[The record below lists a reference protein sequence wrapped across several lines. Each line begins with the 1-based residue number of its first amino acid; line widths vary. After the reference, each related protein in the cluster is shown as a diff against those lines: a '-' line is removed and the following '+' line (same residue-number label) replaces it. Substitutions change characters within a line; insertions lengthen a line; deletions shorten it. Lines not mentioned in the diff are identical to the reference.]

1 MNLAENLSKSLYLP
15 KHTRKMNTTDKGSIL
30 IVCLFYVITLA
41 SGYYIHK
48 NQLLFEKNDVK
59 RLILI
64 INSNEINREKNS
76 TIVYEDIGESQL
88 TQKVYEASSVVA
100 ISSIYEQKGYE
111 IVHISEFLKKILGQ
125 EVIVTRIWFSKKN

>member
-1 MNLAENLSKSLYLP
+1 MENLSKSLYLP
-15 KHTRKMNTTDKGSIL
+15 KHTREMNTTDKGSIL

-64 INSNEINREKNS
+64 INSNEINKEKNS
-76 TIVYEDIGESQL
+76 TIVYEDIGESQP

-111 IVHISEFLKKILGQ
+111 IVHISEFLKKTPGQ

>member
-1 MNLAENLSKSLYLP
+1 
-15 KHTRKMNTTDKGSIL
+15 MNTTDKGSIL

-76 TIVYEDIGESQL
+76 TIVYEDIGESQP

>member
-1 MNLAENLSKSLYLP
+1 VENLSKSLYLL

-30 IVCLFYVITLA
+30 IVCLFYFITLA

-48 NQLLFEKNDVK
+48 NQLLIEKNDVK
-59 RLILI
+59 RLILT

-76 TIVYEDIGESQL
+76 TIVYEDIGESQP

>member
-1 MNLAENLSKSLYLP
+1 LNLAENLSKSLYLP

-30 IVCLFYVITLA
+30 IVCLFYIITLA
-41 SGYYIHK
+41 SGYFIHT
-48 NQLLFEKNDVK
+48 NQLLIEKNDVK

-64 INSNEINREKNS
+64 INSNEINSEKNS
-76 TIVYEDIGESQL
+76 TIVYEDIGESQP

-100 ISSIYEQKGYE
+100 VSSIYEQKGYE
-111 IVHISEFLKKILGQ
+111 IVHVSEFLKQILGQ

>member
-30 IVCLFYVITLA
+30 IVCLFYIITLA
-41 SGYYIHK
+41 SGYFIHT
-48 NQLLFEKNDVK
+48 NQLLIEKNDVK
-59 RLILI
+59 KLILI
-64 INSNEINREKNS
+64 INSNEINSEKNS
-76 TIVYEDIGESQL
+76 TIVYEDIGESQP
-88 TQKVYEASSVVA
+88 TQKVYEASSVVGV
-100 ISSIYEQKGYE
+100 SLIYEQKGYE

>member
-1 MNLAENLSKSLYLP
+1 
-15 KHTRKMNTTDKGSIL
+15 MNTTDKGSIL

-48 NQLLFEKNDVK
+48 NQLLIEKNDVK

-64 INSNEINREKNS
+64 INSNEINSEKNS
-76 TIVYEDIGESQL
+76 TIVYEEIGESQP

-100 ISSIYEQKGYE
+100 VSSIYEQKGYE
-111 IVHISEFLKKILGQ
+111 IIHISEFLKKILGQ

>member
-30 IVCLFYVITLA
+30 IVCLFYIVTLA
-41 SGYYIHK
+41 SGYYIHT
-48 NQLLFEKNDVK
+48 NQLLIEKNDVN

-64 INSNEINREKNS
+64 INSNDINSEKNS
-76 TIVYEDIGESQL
+76 TTVYEDIGESQP

-100 ISSIYEQKGYE
+100 VSSIYEQKGYE
-111 IVHISEFLKKILGQ
+111 IVHISEFLKKTLGQ

>member
-30 IVCLFYVITLA
+30 IVCLFYIITLA
-41 SGYYIHK
+41 SGYFIHT
-48 NQLLFEKNDVK
+48 NQLLIEKNNVK

-64 INSNEINREKNS
+64 INSNEINSEKNS
-76 TIVYEDIGESQL
+76 TIVYEDIGESQP
-88 TQKVYEASSVVA
+88 TQKVYEASSVVGV
-100 ISSIYEQKGYE
+100 SLIYEQKGYE
-111 IVHISEFLKKILGQ
+111 IVHISEFLKKTLGQ